1 MSTFKLGAVT
11 LLAGLALFGGATA
24 QAETFTA
31 VSSEAT
37 GFKTSDP
44 CRFDGEAVETK
55 NSWGNY
61 TFINHYRPGG
71 RGSEG
76 EVNNELA
83 KQIENGDFTL
93 QHSPATGFKTSDPYR
108 FEGEEVETKNSWGN
122 YTFINHYRP
131 GGRGSEGE
139 VNNELAKQIE
149 NGDFTLQ
156 HSPAGGFKTS
166 DPCLV
171 DEYGF
176 GQIKIL

>member
-44 CRFDGEAVETK
+44 CLFDDGTIPFDNSGEK
-55 NSWGNY
+55 LR
-61 TFINHYRPGG
+61 FINWYEPGD

-76 EVNNELA
+76 RVNNEIARRL
-83 KQIENGDFTL
+83 ENGDFTL
-93 QHSPATGFKTSDPYR
+93 QHSPAD
-108 FEGEEVETKNSWGN
+108 E
-122 YTFINHYRP
+122 
-131 GGRGSEGE
+131 
-139 VNNELAKQIE
+139 
-149 NGDFTLQ
+149 
-156 HSPAGGFKTS
+156 FKTS

>member
-44 CRFDGEAVETK
+44 CLFDDGTIPFDNSGEK
-55 NSWGNY
+55 LR
-61 TFINHYRPGG
+61 FINWYEPGD

-76 EVNNELA
+76 RVNNEIARRL
-83 KQIENGDFTL
+83 ENGEIIA
-93 QHSPATGFKTSDPYR
+93 QYSPADEFKTSDPYR

>member
-1 MSTFKLGAVT
+1 MSTLKLGAVT

-37 GFKTSDP
+37 GFPTSEL
-44 CRFDGEAVETK
+44 CRFDGEEVSFD
-55 NSWGNY
+55 NSGEKLQ
-61 TFINHYRPGG
+61 FINGIEPGD

-76 EVNNELA
+76 VLTEKLA
-83 KQIENGDFTL
+83 KQLENG
-93 QHSPATGFKTSDPYR
+93 GF
-108 FEGEEVETKNSWGN
+108 
-122 YTFINHYRP
+122 IAHY
-131 GGRGSEGE
+131 
-139 VNNELAKQIE
+139 
-149 NGDFTLQ
+149 
-156 HSPAGGFKTS
+156 SPAGQFKTS

>member
-1 MSTFKLGAVT
+1 MSTLKLGAVT

-44 CRFDGEAVETK
+44 CRFDGE
-55 NSWGNY
+55 
-61 TFINHYRPGG
+61 
-71 RGSEG
+71 
-76 EVNNELA
+76 
-83 KQIENGDFTL
+83 
-93 QHSPATGFKTSDPYR
+93 
-108 FEGEEVETKNSWGN
+108 EVETKNSWGD

-156 HSPAGGFKTS
+156 HSPAGQFPTVELRSMNKKEEKQNKALDKVKHLYFFKFS
-166 DPCLV
+166 D
-171 DEYGF
+171 
-176 GQIKIL
+176 

>member
-1 MSTFKLGAVT
+1 MSTLKLGAVT

-44 CRFDGEAVETK
+44 CRFDGVEVSFD
-55 NSWGNY
+55 NSGENLR
-61 TFINHYRPGG
+61 FINWYEPGG

-76 EVNNELA
+76 RVNNEIARKL
-83 KQIENGDFTL
+83 ENGDFTL
-93 QHSPATGFKTSDPYR
+93 QHSPAD
-108 FEGEEVETKNSWGN
+108 E
-122 YTFINHYRP
+122 
-131 GGRGSEGE
+131 
-139 VNNELAKQIE
+139 
-149 NGDFTLQ
+149 
-156 HSPAGGFKTS
+156 FKTS

>member
-61 TFINHYRPGG
+61 TFINGIEPGD

-76 EVNNELA
+76 ILTEKLA
-83 KQIENGDFTL
+83 KQLENG
-93 QHSPATGFKTSDPYR
+93 GF
-108 FEGEEVETKNSWGN
+108 
-122 YTFINHYRP
+122 IAHY
-131 GGRGSEGE
+131 
-139 VNNELAKQIE
+139 
-149 NGDFTLQ
+149 
-156 HSPAGGFKTS
+156 SPAGQFPTVELRSMNEKEEKQNKALDKVKHLYFFKFS
-166 DPCLV
+166 D
-171 DEYGF
+171 
-176 GQIKIL
+176 